1 MSPEIIF
8 DPFSHLYSEAAGL
21 IKSSEIRDLMSVTGR
36 SDIISFA
43 GGLPFIGGLP
53 AEDIEG
59 VMSEVL
65 SGGYE
70 QALQYG
76 ETEGM
81 EPLKEQ
87 LVELMAAEGV
97 KAEAEHLQVTTGSQ
111 QALDLLGRIFI
122 DPDDVIIM
130 EGPTYVGA
138 LTAFR
143 PNGPT
148 IISVPLDDEGMR
160 VDVLASEL
168 ERMGEAR
175 PKFIYTV
182 PSFQNPAGVTMNE
195 SRREELLRLAREYD
209 VLIIEDNPYGLLRF
223 EGEHVRPLAARD
235 PSRVIYLETLSKIIS
250 PGIRLGWVFAPSPI
264 TERVAVL
271 KQCADLCSSNLSQM
285 FAQVYLARGLWRKN
299 LEVLKVIYR
308 SRRDAMKQALAE
320 HFPEGS
326 SWTDPQGGLFL
337 WVTLPEYLNTEKM
350 LPMAI
355 ESKVAFVPG
364 PAFYADRSGTNRMRL
379 NFSYSSEDLIEEGIA
394 RLGKVLEKEMRL
406 YHSLGLDCPGEQ

>member
-8 DPFSHLYSEAAGL
+8 DPFSRLYSEAAGL

-43 GGLPFIGGLP
+43 GGLPFIEGLP
-53 AEDIEG
+53 PEDIAG

-65 SGGYE
+65 SGGYA

-81 EPLKEQ
+81 EPLREQ
-87 LVELMAAEGV
+87 LVEVMAAEGV
-97 KAEAEHLQVTTGSQ
+97 KAEPEHLQVTTGSQ

-122 DPDDVIIM
+122 NPGDAIVM

-138 LTAFR
+138 LAAFR
-143 PNGPT
+143 PNGPK
-148 IISVPLDDEGMR
+148 IISVPLDTEGMR
-160 VDVLASEL
+160 IDVLRDEL

-182 PSFQNPAGVTMNE
+182 PSFHNPAGVTMKE
-195 SRREELLRLAREYD
+195 SRRDELLSIAREYE

-223 EGEHVRPLAARD
+223 EGEPVTPLAARD

-250 PGIRLGWVFAPSPI
+250 PGIRLGWVFGPSPI

-271 KQCADLCSSNLSQM
+271 KQGADLCTGNLSQM
-285 FAQVYLARGLWRKN
+285 FATVYLAKGLWKKN
-299 LEVLKVIYR
+299 LEALKVIYR
-308 SRRDAMKQALAE
+308 SRRDAMTGALAE

-326 SWTDPQGGLFL
+326 SWTDPQGGLFI

-364 PAFYADRSGTNRMRL
+364 PAFYADRSGANRMRL

-406 YHSLGLDCPGEQ
+406 YHSLGLDRPGEK